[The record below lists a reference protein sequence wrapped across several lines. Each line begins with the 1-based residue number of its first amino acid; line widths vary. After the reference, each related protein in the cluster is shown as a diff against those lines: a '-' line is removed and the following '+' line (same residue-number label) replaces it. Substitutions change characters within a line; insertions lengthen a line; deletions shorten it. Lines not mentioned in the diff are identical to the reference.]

1 LKIKKRMVISNVEIF
16 MQIEKKIKEHLRVIV
31 CGSVDDGKSTLIG
44 RLLYDANKI
53 HKDQLKTLQEESKKT
68 NKQNKL
74 DFSLLVD
81 GLHAEREQGI
91 TIDVAYRYFS
101 TNKNKIIIADSPG
114 HEQYTRNM
122 ATGASTA
129 SVGIILVDSQKGILK
144 QTKRHCFI
152 LSILGVKNLLLIVN
166 KMDLIN
172 YEEKTY
178 NEIKNVFNKFTD
190 SLNFKNTTSIP
201 ISALNGDNVFKKS
214 MQTRWYKGPTLI
226 NYLDNNFEE
235 TQTFKTLRLPIQYVI
250 RNQKNLRSYAGT
262 IASGKLSIKQKVKV
276 LPSGFETRINKIFES
291 DKEINQAYKMQAITF
306 TLDDHIDLSRGDFI
320 VDTDNPCDLS
330 DQFRVDLIWM
340 DVNHFLPGRT
350 YDIKMECRTLKA
362 KIFIKYKYDIENF
375 KKNMSKILK
384 LNDIAS
390 CDIIFE
396 TKIVY
401 ENYEVNKT
409 LGSFIVI
416 DPDSNATCGAGR
428 INFALRR
435 SSNLVFQ
442 NLDIDKNK
450 RSLLKNHPPCI
461 VWLTGI
467 SGSGKSTIAN
477 ILEKKLYNL
486 KIHTM
491 LLDGDNVRLG
501 LNKDLG
507 FSDEDRVE
515 NIRRIAE
522 VSKLMLHSGLV
533 TIVSFISP
541 FKLERKMARDLVNK
555 NEFIEVFIDTPL
567 EIAEKRDP
575 KGLYKKARLGE
586 IPNFTEINSPYEKP
600 ENPELIL
607 KTTEYKPEQSADLII
622 NYLRSKKILF

>member
-1 LKIKKRMVISNVEIF
+1 MKIKKRMVISDAETSMN
-16 MQIEKKIKEHLRVIV
+16 IENKFQKPLRVIV

-44 RLLYDANKI
+44 RLLYDAKKI
-53 HKDQLKTLQEESKKT
+53 YKDQLKSLREESNKT
-68 NKQNKL
+68 SKEDKL

-81 GLHAEREQGI
+81 GLSAEREQGI

-101 TNKNKIIIADSPG
+101 TKKNKIIIADTPG

-129 SVGIILVDSQKGILK
+129 SVGIILVDSKKGILK

-166 KMDLIN
+166 KIDLVKYKETIF
-172 YEEKTY
+172 
-178 NEIKNVFNKFTD
+178 NEINNDFNEYIN
-190 SLNFKNTTSIP
+190 SLNFKNITSIP

-214 MQTRWYKGPTLI
+214 KKTKWYKGLTLFD
-226 NYLDNNFEE
+226 YLDNHDELSDNL
-235 TQTFKTLRLPIQYVI
+235 KALRIPIQYVI
-250 RNQKNLRSYAGT
+250 RNKQNLRSYAGT
-262 IASGKLSIKQKVKV
+262 IASGKLSKKQKVKV
-276 LPSGFETRINKIFES
+276 LPSGFETRISKIFEYN
-291 DKEINQAYKMQAITF
+291 NQIKQAFSMQAVTF
-306 TLDDHIDLSRGDFI
+306 TLDDHLDISRGDFI
-320 VDTDNPCDLS
+320 VDADNSYNFS

-340 DVNHFLPGRT
+340 DLNHFLPGRT
-350 YDIKMECRTLKA
+350 YTIKMECRTLKA
-362 KIFIKYKYDIENF
+362 KIFIKYKYDINTF
-375 KKNMSKILK
+375 KKIMSKVLK

-401 ENYEVNKT
+401 ENYEINKT

-416 DPDSNATCGAGR
+416 DPETNSTCGAGK
-428 INFALRR
+428 INYPLRR
-435 SSNLVFQ
+435 SLNLTYQ
-442 NLDIDKNK
+442 NLNIDKNK
-450 RSLLKNHPPCI
+450 RSILKNHAPCVI
-461 VWLTGI
+461 WLTGI

-491 LLDGDNVRLG
+491 LLDGDNIRLG
-501 LNKDLG
+501 LNNDLG

-541 FKLERKMARDLVNK
+541 FKLEREMARNLVNQ

-567 EIAEKRDP
+567 KIAEKRDP

-586 IPNFTEINSPYEKP
+586 IPNFTGINSPYEKP

-607 KTTEYKPEQSADLII
+607 KTTKYKPEQCADLII
-622 NYLRSKKILF
+622 NLLKSKKILF

>member
-1 LKIKKRMVISNVEIF
+1 MN
-16 MQIEKKIKEHLRVIV
+16 IENKFQKPLRVIV

-44 RLLYDANKI
+44 RLLYDAKKI
-53 HKDQLKTLQEESKKT
+53 YKDQLKSLRVESKKT
-68 NKQNKL
+68 SKEDKL

-81 GLHAEREQGI
+81 GLSAEREQGI

-101 TNKNKIIIADSPG
+101 TKKNKIIIADTPG

-129 SVGIILVDSQKGILK
+129 SVGIILVDAKKGILK

-166 KMDLIN
+166 KIDLVEYKETI
-172 YEEKTY
+172 
-178 NEIKNVFNKFTD
+178 FNKINNDFNEYIN
-190 SLNFKNTTSIP
+190 SLNFKNITSIP

-214 MQTRWYKGPTLI
+214 RTTKWYKGQTLFD
-226 NYLDNNFEE
+226 YLDNHDELSDNL
-235 TQTFKTLRLPIQYVI
+235 KALRIPIQYVI
-250 RNQKNLRSYAGT
+250 RNKQNLRSYGGT
-262 IASGKLSIKQKVKV
+262 IASGKLSKKQKVKV
-276 LPSGFETRINKIFES
+276 LPSGFETRISNIFEYN
-291 DKEINQAYKMQAITF
+291 NQIKQAFSMQAVTF
-306 TLDDHIDLSRGDFI
+306 TLDDHLDISRGDFI
-320 VDTDNPCDLS
+320 VDADNSYNFS

-340 DVNHFLPGRT
+340 DLNHFLPGRT
-350 YDIKMECRTLKA
+350 YTIKMECRTLKA
-362 KIFIKYKYDIENF
+362 KIFIKYKYDINNF
-375 KKNMSKILK
+375 KKRMSKVLK

-401 ENYEVNKT
+401 ENYEINKT

-416 DPDSNATCGAGR
+416 DPETNSTCGAGK
-428 INFALRR
+428 INYPLRR
-435 SSNLVFQ
+435 SLNLTYQ
-442 NLDIDKNK
+442 NLNIDKNK
-450 RSLLKNHPPCI
+450 RSILKNHAPCVI
-461 VWLTGI
+461 WLTGI

-477 ILEKKLYNL
+477 ILEKKLYSL

-491 LLDGDNVRLG
+491 LLDGDNIRLG
-501 LNKDLG
+501 LNSDLG

-541 FKLERKMARDLVNK
+541 FKLEREMARNLVDQ

-567 EIAEKRDP
+567 KIAEKRDP

-586 IPNFTEINSPYEKP
+586 IPNFTGINSPYEKP

-607 KTTEYKPEQSADLII
+607 KTTKYKPEQCADLII
-622 NYLRSKKILF
+622 DLLKSKKILF

>member
-1 LKIKKRMVISNVEIF
+1 MDIKNKL
-16 MQIEKKIKEHLRVIV
+16 QKHLRVIV

-44 RLLYDANKI
+44 RLLYDTKKI
-53 HKDQLKTLQEESKKT
+53 HNDQLKTLREESKKT
-68 NKQNKL
+68 STKDKL

-81 GLHAEREQGI
+81 SLSAEREQGI

-101 TNKNKIIIADSPG
+101 TNKNKIIIADTPG

-129 SVGIILVDSQKGILK
+129 SIGIILVDSKKGILK

-166 KMDLIN
+166 KIDLIN
-172 YEEKTY
+172 Y
-178 NEIKNVFNKFTD
+178 NEAIFNKIDNIFKKYTN
-190 SLNFKNTTSIP
+190 SLNFKKITSIP
-201 ISALNGDNVFKKS
+201 VSALDGDNLFKKS
-214 MQTRWYKGPTLI
+214 IQTKWYQGPTLI
-226 NYLDNNFEE
+226 EYLDNHNEDLNNS
-235 TQTFKTLRLPIQYVI
+235 KSLRLPIQYVI
-250 RNQKNLRSYAGT
+250 RTQQNSRSYAGT
-262 IASGKLSIKQKVKV
+262 IVSGSLSVKQKIKV
-276 LPSGFETRINKIFES
+276 LPSGFETRINKIFEY
-291 DKEINQAYKMQAITF
+291 DTEIKQAHMMQAITF
-306 TLDDHIDLSRGDFI
+306 TLHDHIDLSRGDFI
-320 VDTDNPCDLS
+320 VDTDNPYNLS

-340 DVNHFLPGRT
+340 DLNPLLPGRT
-350 YDIKMECRTLKA
+350 YNIKMECRTLKA
-362 KIFIKYKYDIENF
+362 KIFIKYKYDINNF
-375 KKNMSKILK
+375 KKKMSKILK

-396 TKIVY
+396 SKIIY
-401 ENYEVNKT
+401 EIYEVNKT
-409 LGSFIVI
+409 LGSFIII
-416 DPDSNATCGAGR
+416 DPESNATCGAGR

-435 SSNLVFQ
+435 SSNLTFQ
-442 NLDIDKNK
+442 DLDIDKNK
-450 RSLLKNHPPCI
+450 RSILKNHAACI
-461 VWLTGI
+461 IWFTGI

-507 FSDEDRVE
+507 FSNEDRVE

-541 FKLERKMARDLVNK
+541 FKLERKMARDLVNQD
-555 NEFIEVFIDTPL
+555 EFIEIFIDTPIK
-567 EIAEKRDP
+567 IAEQRDP

-586 IPNFTEINSPYEKP
+586 IPNFTGINSPYEIP
-600 ENPELIL
+600 ENPELVL
-607 KTTEYKPEQSADLII
+607 DTTKYTPEQSADLII
-622 NYLRSKKILF
+622 NYLKSKKILF